1 MSSCYIENEMDKWF
15 IVYLLREVITPG
27 LVARVV
33 DSEGGILLIEKHGR
47 HGNTLGRG
55 APVDGV

>member
-1 MSSCYIENEMDKWF
+1 MDEWF
-15 IVYLLREVITPG
+15 IVYLLREVITQFLG

-47 HGNTLGRG
+47 HGNTLGHG

>member
-1 MSSCYIENEMDKWF
+1 MLENEMDEWL
-15 IVYLLREVITPG
+15 IMSLLREVITQFLG
-27 LVARVV
+27 LAARVV